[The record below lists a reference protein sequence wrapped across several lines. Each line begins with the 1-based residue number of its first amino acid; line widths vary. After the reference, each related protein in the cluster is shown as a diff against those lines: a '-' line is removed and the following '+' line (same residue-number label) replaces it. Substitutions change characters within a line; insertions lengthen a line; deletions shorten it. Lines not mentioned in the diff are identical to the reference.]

1 MVVGLVSM
9 GVPKGAARHMYWYS
23 SWSLEDIWRGGGG
36 GAWEGVAKL
45 SMLEPVSLYPHSRA
59 HLNEAS

>member
-36 GAWEGVAKL
+36 HGKVLQSCPCWSQLVYTPIPG
-45 SMLEPVSLYPHSRA
+45 PI
-59 HLNEAS
+59 

>member
-23 SWSLEDIWRGGGG
+23 SWSLEDVWRGRGGDMG
-36 GAWEGVAKL
+36 RCCKAVHVGA
-45 SMLEPVSLYPHSRA
+45 S
-59 HLNEAS
+59 

>member
-23 SWSLEDIWRGGGG
+23 SWSLEDVWGGNGRCCKVIHV
-36 GAWEGVAKL
+36 GA
-45 SMLEPVSLYPHSRA
+45 S
-59 HLNEAS
+59 

>member
-23 SWSLEDIWRGGGG
+23 SWSLEDVWGVGEGDMGRYWCFSIKAIHV
-36 GAWEGVAKL
+36 GA
-45 SMLEPVSLYPHSRA
+45 S
-59 HLNEAS
+59 

>member
-23 SWSLEDIWRGGGG
+23 SWSLGDAWGGHWKVLHKHLVFLQKVIDVP
-36 GAWEGVAKL
+36 GA
-45 SMLEPVSLYPHSRA
+45 S
-59 HLNEAS
+59 

>member
-23 SWSLEDIWRGGGG
+23 SWSLEDVWGG
-36 GAWEGVAKL
+36 GAMEGVAKL
-45 SMLEPVSLYPHSRA
+45 FMLEPVSLYPHSWA

>member
-23 SWSLEDIWRGGGG
+23 SWSLGDVWGGQWKVFISIWCFSSKVVHVG
-36 GAWEGVAKL
+36 
-45 SMLEPVSLYPHSRA
+45 SISL
-59 HLNEAS
+59 